1 MTLWNVEF
9 LYPKGTPSFFIS
21 PVQNCRKFS
30 AVRGTMSAYNSI
42 RIRPK
47 IIMVKYKFDKIARE
61 KFEGPH
67 GHLPISTPPTLTSK
81 KTTGLWGCRS
91 WPGKI
96 NVTFKIIGKQ
106 KIIRMY
112 IIQTFYRCTFPTYF
126 GFVTNCEDWT
136 WWDFGGFFGNAYGVG
151 LAVQMWGILWMSLS
165 V

>member
-1 MTLWNVEF
+1 MKSLMTLWNVEF

-42 RIRPK
+42 RMRPK
-47 IIMVKYKFDKIARE
+47 NVMVKYKTHFARE

-106 KIIRMY
+106 KIIVCNSNIWGPVYTSRNSEPWQARQS
-112 IIQTFYRCTFPTYF
+112 I
-126 GFVTNCEDWT
+126 
-136 WWDFGGFFGNAYGVG
+136 GGVARV
-151 LAVQMWGILWMSLS
+151 V
-165 V
+165 VKC